1 MFRTYSL
8 EPLNGVGPALQF
20 EWDPSTESVRGEGA
34 DYVRAVAA
42 HAQQVGY
49 MLGHPYPTPYSIT
62 NPLSTPAELAV
73 ILGNVWRLTEDLAA
87 AYPASPVGNEPPDGA
102 LA

>member
-1 MFRTYSL
+1 MFRPYSL

-20 EWDPSTESVRGEGA
+20 EWDPSTGSVRGEGA

-42 HAQQVGY
+42 HAQHAGY
-49 MLGHPYPTPYSIT
+49 ALGHPHPTPYSIT
-62 NPLSTPAELAV
+62 NPLSKPAELAV
-73 ILGNVWRLTEDLAA
+73 ILGNVWRLPKDLAA
-87 AYPASPVGNEPPDGA
+87 AYPASPVGNDPPDGA